1 MTVPTQA
8 TKISIREA
16 LRQAMCEEMRRDADI
31 FLLGEEVAEYD
42 GAYKVSKGMLKEFGA
57 RRVVDAPISEA
68 GFAGLGIG
76 AAMAGLRPII
86 EMMTWNFGIQA
97 FDQIIN
103 HAAKVRYMSGGQFK
117 VPLVLRGPNGV
128 AHMLGATHSQYIEPF
143 LAHVPG
149 LVVVAVSTPY
159 DAKGLLKAAIRDD
172 NPVIF
177 LESEFMYGDTGEV
190 PDAEYL
196 LPLGKGMVVRE
207 GTDATVVAWGKMLK
221 LVLRAADVLGDDV
234 SLEIINP
241 MTLQPLD
248 TQLLVASVN
257 KTHRLLVVEEAP
269 AFAAIGAEIAAQ
281 IQERCFDELD
291 APVARVSAKHLPVPY
306 ADHLERAT
314 LPSVEEVVA
323 AVRQLLYMDTQA

>member
-1 MTVPTQA
+1 MSAQQ
-8 TKISIREA
+8 ISIREA
-16 LRQAMCEEMRRDADI
+16 LRQAMCEEMRRDTDI

-42 GAYKVSKGMLKEFGA
+42 GAYKVSKGMLEEFGA
-57 RRVVDAPISEA
+57 QRVVDAPISEA

-76 AAMAGLRPII
+76 AAMAGLRPLI

-103 HAAKVRYMSGGQFK
+103 HAAKVRYMSGGQFR

-149 LVVVAVSTPY
+149 LIVVAVSTPY
-159 DAKGLLKAAIRDD
+159 DAKGLLKSAIRDD

-177 LESEFMYGDTGEV
+177 LESEFMYSDVGEV
-190 PDAEYL
+190 PTDEYL
-196 LPLGKGMVVRE
+196 LPLGKGMVMQA
-207 GTDATVVAWGKMLK
+207 GTDVTVVAWGKMLK
-221 LVLRAADVLGDDV
+221 LALRAAEMLDGDV

-248 TQLLVASVN
+248 VQLLIDSVA
-257 KTHRLLVVEEAP
+257 KTHRLLVIEEAP
-269 AFAAIGAEIAAQ
+269 AFAAVGAEIAAQ
-281 IQERCFDELD
+281 IQEKCFDELD
-291 APVARVSAKHLPVPY
+291 APVVRVSAEHVPVPY
-306 ADHLERAT
+306 ADHLERAA
-314 LPSVEEVVA
+314 LPSVERVVS
-323 AVRQLLYMDTQA
+323 AVRQLLYREGS

>member
-1 MTVPTQA
+1 MQ
-8 TKISIREA
+8 ISIREA

-42 GAYKVSKGMLKEFGA
+42 GAYKVSKGMLQEFGA
-57 RRVVDAPISEA
+57 QRVVDAPISEA

-143 LAHVPG
+143 LTHVPG
-149 LVVVAVSTPY
+149 LIVVAVSTPY

-190 PDAEYL
+190 PDEDAGEHV
-196 LPLGKGMVVRE
+196 LPLGKGMVMQE
-207 GTDATVVAWGKMLK
+207 GTDITVVAWGKMLK
-221 LVLRAADVLGDDV
+221 LVQKAAEVLGSEV

-248 TQLLVASVN
+248 IQLLVDSVN

-269 AFAAIGAEIAAQ
+269 AFAAVGAEIAAQ
-281 IQERCFDELD
+281 IQDRCFDELD
-291 APVARVSAKHLPVPY
+291 APVARVSGEHVPVPY
-306 ADHLERAT
+306 ADHLEKAA
-314 LPSVEEVVA
+314 LPSVDKVVR
-323 AVRQLLYMDTQA
+323 AVRQLLYTDADA